1 MIINNKYT
9 KNEKLKSKK
18 DIEHLF
24 KKGKSINAFPI
35 RVIYVKKNDPK
46 GISIN
51 AGVTVSK
58 KNIKLAVK
66 RNLIKRRIREAYRL
80 SNSKLKGYLKEN
92 DLELN
97 LMFIYSSK
105 EILPYSQIDDKIK
118 VLLTRLA
125 EVNEVVSQ

>member
-80 SNSKLKGYLKEN
+80 SNSQLKGYLKEN